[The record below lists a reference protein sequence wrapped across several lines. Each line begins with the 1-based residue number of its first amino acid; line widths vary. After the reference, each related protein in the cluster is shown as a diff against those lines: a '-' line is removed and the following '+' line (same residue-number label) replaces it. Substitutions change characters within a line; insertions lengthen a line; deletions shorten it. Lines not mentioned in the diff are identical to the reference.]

1 MRLPLTI
8 TTTIAS
14 AMLLA
19 GSAFADHHEGDMAPP
34 MSPDHPSV
42 VLGPPEGFEPAGE
55 MPQMP
60 EDPDEAKHMALEMF
74 FHFMDVSGNGE
85 VDWDE
90 FTAWVRHFE
99 MPQMSEHMGDHAMD
113 GEPMDGEPMDGEP
126 MDGEPMDGEPMDG
139 EPMDGEPMAM
149 ELHEGDADL
158 AHLPRAPECSDVLR
172 ESELGPQEE
181 GHPCRDREGNLVFRT
196 ICNMPG
202 FESAAITLPAGR
214 AASCF
219 GIEALSGSIAFEI
232 VTEGGGPV
240 WDMSMG
246 PESYKGL
253 KLDEGVYHIRSVGGG
268 DPAGAIT
275 IRFVDV
281 ATDM

>member
-1 MRLPLTI
+1 MRLPLTV

-19 GSAFADHHEGDMAPP
+19 GSAFADHHERDMAPP

-42 VLGPPEGFEPAGE
+42 VLGPPEGFEPAAE
-55 MPQMP
+55 MPQMLADP
-60 EDPDEAKHMALEMF
+60 EEAKHMALEMF
-74 FHFMDVSGNGE
+74 FHFMDASGNGE

-99 MPQMSEHMGDHAMD
+99 MPPMGEHMVDDAV
-113 GEPMDGEPMDGEP
+113 
-126 MDGEPMDGEPMDG
+126 DG

-149 ELHEGDADL
+149 EVREGDADL
-158 AHLPRAPECSDVLR
+158 AHLPRAPECSDELR

-246 PESYKGL
+246 PKSYTGL

>member
-14 AMLLA
+14 AMLLAGSAFADHHELLA

-99 MPQMSEHMGDHAMD
+99 MPQMSEHMGDHA
-113 GEPMDGEPMDGEP
+113 
-126 MDGEPMDGEPMDG
+126 
-139 EPMDGEPMAM
+139 MDGEPMAM